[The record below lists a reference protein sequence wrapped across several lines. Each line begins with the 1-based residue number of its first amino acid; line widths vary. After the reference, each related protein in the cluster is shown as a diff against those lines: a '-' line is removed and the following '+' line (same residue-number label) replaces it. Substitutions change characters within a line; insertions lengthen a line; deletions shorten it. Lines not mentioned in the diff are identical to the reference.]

1 MTWQTTL
8 EVPGLLAAGLCL
20 TAVLVAYI
28 PLTHMSHFIGKY
40 FTYHAVRWDDRP
52 FKGNAKIAAAL
63 AESLT
68 YRSRWAAGH
77 VAAGQTASWAQVVA
91 ADPTREAK
99 R

>member
-1 MTWQTTL
+1 MAL
-8 EVPGLLAAGLCL
+8 G
-20 TAVLVAYI
+20 AVLVAYI

-52 FKGNAKIAAAL
+52 FNGNAKIAAAL

-77 VAAGQTASWAQVVA
+77 VAGGQAASWADVVA
-91 ADPTREAK
+91 ADPTREVK